1 MSKLIKR
8 IFDVIFITII
18 LILVSY
24 FVLRINKKIE
34 IYNVRTG
41 SMEDNIHAGD
51 YVLIVKKSNYE
62 IGDVVTFRK
71 DGYLVTHRIIKK
83 NGSMF
88 VTKGD
93 ANNDED
99 GPIYFSQ
106 IVGKVIIIG
115 GILNFVITF
124 KYFLASAFISLYL
137 VSCYFLEKEEKKEL
151 LEKEKAIDKKEK
163 KKEEPIFE
171 DIKEEKIIP
180 KKEEKKET
188 PKKEVIEE
196 SIFEDLKEEKIVK
209 ETKKEEKT
217 KEEPIFEEVKE
228 ILPKTEPKK
237 KVTKKTETPKK
248 ENNKETKT
256 TTKKKTSSKKKTNK
270 KTTNNKVKENNTKPV
285 TDNNNQVTVKKKR
298 KKRKKKKSVDVVNK

>member
-8 IFDVIFITII
+8 ILDIIFILII

-62 IGDVVTFRK
+62 IGDVVTFKK

-83 NGSMF
+83 DGSIF

-106 IVGKVIIIG
+106 IVGKVIVIG
-115 GILNFVITF
+115 GFLNFIITF

-137 VSCYFLEKEEKKEL
+137 VSCYFLEKEDQKEL
-151 LEKEKAIDKKEK
+151 LKEEKETAKKEI
-163 KKEEPIFE
+163 KKEEPVKEVKEEKKPTTKKVDKKDLIDETLFE
-171 DIKEEKIIP
+171 DIKEEKT
-180 KKEEKKET
+180 KKKET
-188 PKKEVIEE
+188 KVEE
-196 SIFEDLKEEKIVK
+196 S
-209 ETKKEEKT
+209 
-217 KEEPIFEEVKE
+217 IFEEVKE
-228 ILPKTEPKK
+228 ILPKTESKK
-237 KVTKKTETPKK
+237 
-248 ENNKETKT
+248 KETKKNT
-256 TTKKKTSSKKKTNK
+256 VKKKTNQEKTNTNKK
-270 KTTNNKVKENNTKPV
+270 KTTKKSTTKKV
-285 TDNNNQVTVKKKR
+285 TDNKTVTDNKNQITTKKKR
-298 KKRKKKKSVDVVNK
+298 KKRKKKKNVETVSK